1 MSGVVTILR
10 YETPVAV
17 MVHVYWHEATRKAL
31 GREEGKP

>member
-1 MSGVVTILR
+1 MSGVVSILR

-17 MVHVYWHEATRKAL
+17 MVPVYGYEAARKAL